1 LGSTGAAKARL
12 AWLALPSSGAY
23 VVATAAALALLI
35 ATGRRHAR
43 AGS

>member
-1 LGSTGAAKARL
+1 V
-12 AWLALPSSGAY
+12 Y

-43 AGS
+43 AAG